1 MINFIVNI
9 LSVPPLRY
17 PEKWKPAFLA
27 MQLGF
32 IAGGVGLI
40 GRDFLFYLT
49 IQNWEPLVLSELF
62 FASFIAF
69 GFILHTLGFAKFGV
83 ILSCIA
89 GVGSATAFIFLIGWN
104 SFFHL
109 WYINLAILIIA
120 VPLDIRLKSFL
131 ALVFISIYS
140 YMFISFSEMEPLY
153 KINDLTES
161 IIGVSNIVG
170 SLLVLGL
177 PMGMYSIFLEQER
190 NKSEKLLHNIMPKSI
205 AEKLKNNIKT
215 ISMDNPEISVLF
227 ADIVSFTEMS
237 EKISSEKIVG
247 FLNDMFS
254 QFDDLTET
262 YGVEKIKTIGDSY
275 MVVSGMPVQKE
286 DHALTLFNL
295 AKEMIKISAQFKDH
309 NGNPIKLRIGIN
321 SGPAI
326 SGVIGKSKF
335 AFDVWGDTI
344 NTALAPTFSACL
356 ARRIASEVL
365 FDPAPAMT
373 GTRPAASVTVISI
386 TSSCSSWDKVG
397 DSPVVPTGTNP
408 CTPCCICQLTRSR
421 RAILSI

>member
-9 LSVPPLRY
+9 ISVPPLRY

-32 IAGGVGLI
+32 LAGGVGLI

-120 VPLDIRLKSFL
+120 VPLDIRLKAFL

-275 MVVSGMPVQKE
+275 MVVSGMPVQRE

-344 NTALAPTFSACL
+344 NTAARLESYGTPDCIHMSKNTFDLVNYKDSNIERKTIQIRGKGL
-356 ARRIASEVL
+356 MDTVL
-365 FDPAPAMT
+365 VHT
-373 GTRPAASVTVISI
+373 
-386 TSSCSSWDKVG
+386 
-397 DSPVVPTGTNP
+397 
-408 CTPCCICQLTRSR
+408 
-421 RAILSI
+421 

>member
-120 VPLDIRLKSFL
+120 VPLDIRLKAFL

-140 YMFISFSEMEPLY
+140 YMFISFSEMEPLN

-275 MVVSGMPVQKE
+275 MVVSGMPVQRE

-344 NTALAPTFSACL
+344 NTAARLESYGSPDCIHMSKNTFDLVNYKDSNIERKTIQIRGKGL
-356 ARRIASEVL
+356 MDTVL
-365 FDPAPAMT
+365 VHT
-373 GTRPAASVTVISI
+373 
-386 TSSCSSWDKVG
+386 
-397 DSPVVPTGTNP
+397 
-408 CTPCCICQLTRSR
+408 
-421 RAILSI
+421 

>member
-49 IQNWEPLVLSELF
+49 TQNWEPLVLSELF

-69 GFILHTLGFAKFGV
+69 GFILHTLGFAKLGV

-120 VPLDIRLKSFL
+120 VPLDIRLKAFL

-344 NTALAPTFSACL
+344 NTAARLESYGTPDCIHMSKNTFDLVNYKDSNIERKTIQIRGKGL
-356 ARRIASEVL
+356 MDTVL
-365 FDPAPAMT
+365 VHTKF
-373 GTRPAASVTVISI
+373 
-386 TSSCSSWDKVG
+386 
-397 DSPVVPTGTNP
+397 
-408 CTPCCICQLTRSR
+408 
-421 RAILSI
+421 

>member
-1 MINFIVNI
+1 MINFFVNI

-32 IAGGVGLI
+32 IAGGIGLL
-40 GRDFLFYLT
+40 GRDLLFYLT
-49 IQNWEPLVLSELF
+49 VQNWEPLVLSELF
-62 FASFIAF
+62 FSSFITI

-83 ILSCIA
+83 ILSCVA
-89 GVGSATAFIFLIGWN
+89 GVGSATAFIFMIGWN

-120 VPLDIRLKSFL
+120 VPLNIRLKVFL

-153 KINDLTES
+153 KINDFTES

-275 MVVSGMPVQKE
+275 MVVSGMPDQRE

-309 NGNPIKLRIGIN
+309 NGNSIKLRIGIN

-344 NTALAPTFSACL
+344 NTAARLESYGSPDCIHMSKNTFDLVNYKDSNIERKTIQVRGKGL
-356 ARRIASEVL
+356 METVL
-365 FDPAPAMT
+365 VYT
-373 GTRPAASVTVISI
+373 
-386 TSSCSSWDKVG
+386 
-397 DSPVVPTGTNP
+397 
-408 CTPCCICQLTRSR
+408 
-421 RAILSI
+421 

>member
-32 IAGGVGLI
+32 IAGGVGLL

-120 VPLDIRLKSFL
+120 VPLDIRLKAFL

-344 NTALAPTFSACL
+344 NTAARLESYGTPDCIHMSKNTFDLVNYKDSNIERKTIQIRGKGL
-356 ARRIASEVL
+356 MDTVL
-365 FDPAPAMT
+365 VHT
-373 GTRPAASVTVISI
+373 
-386 TSSCSSWDKVG
+386 
-397 DSPVVPTGTNP
+397 
-408 CTPCCICQLTRSR
+408 
-421 RAILSI
+421 

>member
-9 LSVPPLRY
+9 ISVPPLRY

-120 VPLDIRLKSFL
+120 VPLDIRLKAFL

-161 IIGVSNIVG
+161 VIGVSNIVG

-190 NKSEKLLHNIMPKSI
+190 NKSKKLLHNIMPKSI

-344 NTALAPTFSACL
+344 NTAARLESYGSPDCIHMSKNTFDLVNYKDSNIERKTIQIRGKGL
-356 ARRIASEVL
+356 MDTVL
-365 FDPAPAMT
+365 VHT
-373 GTRPAASVTVISI
+373 
-386 TSSCSSWDKVG
+386 
-397 DSPVVPTGTNP
+397 
-408 CTPCCICQLTRSR
+408 
-421 RAILSI
+421 

>member
-120 VPLDIRLKSFL
+120 VPLDIRLKAFL

-275 MVVSGMPVQKE
+275 MVVSGMPVQRE

-344 NTALAPTFSACL
+344 NTAARLESYGSPDCIHMSKNTFDLVNYKDSNIERKTIQVRGKGL
-356 ARRIASEVL
+356 MDTVL
-365 FDPAPAMT
+365 
-373 GTRPAASVTVISI
+373 VHI
-386 TSSCSSWDKVG
+386 
-397 DSPVVPTGTNP
+397 
-408 CTPCCICQLTRSR
+408 
-421 RAILSI
+421 

>member
-120 VPLDIRLKSFL
+120 VPLNIRLKVFL

-140 YMFISFSEMEPLY
+140 YMFVSFSEMEPLY

-344 NTALAPTFSACL
+344 NTAARLESYGTPDCIHMSKNTFDLVNYKDSNIERKTIQIRGKGL
-356 ARRIASEVL
+356 MDTVL
-365 FDPAPAMT
+365 VHT
-373 GTRPAASVTVISI
+373 
-386 TSSCSSWDKVG
+386 
-397 DSPVVPTGTNP
+397 
-408 CTPCCICQLTRSR
+408 
-421 RAILSI
+421 

>member
-120 VPLDIRLKSFL
+120 VPLDIRLKAFL

-275 MVVSGMPVQKE
+275 MVVSGMPVQRE

-344 NTALAPTFSACL
+344 NTAARLESYGTPDCIHMSKNTFDLVNYKDSNIERKTIQIRGKGL
-356 ARRIASEVL
+356 MDTVL
-365 FDPAPAMT
+365 
-373 GTRPAASVTVISI
+373 VHI
-386 TSSCSSWDKVG
+386 
-397 DSPVVPTGTNP
+397 
-408 CTPCCICQLTRSR
+408 
-421 RAILSI
+421 

>member
-1 MINFIVNI
+1 MINLIVNI
-9 LSVPPLRY
+9 ISVPPLRY

-120 VPLDIRLKSFL
+120 VPLDIRLKAFL

-215 ISMDNPEISVLF
+215 ISMDNPAISVLF

-275 MVVSGMPVQKE
+275 MVVSGMPVQRE

-344 NTALAPTFSACL
+344 NTAARLESYGTPNCIHMSKNTFDLVNYKDSNIERKTIQIRGKGL
-356 ARRIASEVL
+356 MDTVL
-365 FDPAPAMT
+365 VHA
-373 GTRPAASVTVISI
+373 
-386 TSSCSSWDKVG
+386 
-397 DSPVVPTGTNP
+397 
-408 CTPCCICQLTRSR
+408 
-421 RAILSI
+421 

>member
-1 MINFIVNI
+1 MINFFVNI

-120 VPLDIRLKSFL
+120 VPLDIRLKAFL

-344 NTALAPTFSACL
+344 NTAARLESYGTPDCIHMSKNTFDLVNCKDSNIERKTIQIRGKGL
-356 ARRIASEVL
+356 MDTVL
-365 FDPAPAMT
+365 VHT
-373 GTRPAASVTVISI
+373 
-386 TSSCSSWDKVG
+386 
-397 DSPVVPTGTNP
+397 
-408 CTPCCICQLTRSR
+408 
-421 RAILSI
+421 

>member
-49 IQNWEPLVLSELF
+49 TQNWEPLVLSELF
-62 FASFIAF
+62 FGSFIAF

-120 VPLDIRLKSFL
+120 VPLDIRLKAFL

-254 QFDDLTET
+254 KFDDLTET

-275 MVVSGMPVQKE
+275 MVVSGMPVQRE
-286 DHALTLFNL
+286 DHAIILFNL

-344 NTALAPTFSACL
+344 NTAARLESYGTPDCIHMSKNTFDIVNYKDSNIERKTIQIRGKGL
-356 ARRIASEVL
+356 MDTVL
-365 FDPAPAMT
+365 VHT
-373 GTRPAASVTVISI
+373 
-386 TSSCSSWDKVG
+386 
-397 DSPVVPTGTNP
+397 
-408 CTPCCICQLTRSR
+408 
-421 RAILSI
+421 

>member
-40 GRDFLFYLT
+40 GRDVLFYLT

-120 VPLDIRLKSFL
+120 VPLDIRLKAFL

-344 NTALAPTFSACL
+344 NTAARLESYGTPDCIHMSKNTFDLVNYKDSNIERKTIQIRGKGL
-356 ARRIASEVL
+356 MDTVL
-365 FDPAPAMT
+365 
-373 GTRPAASVTVISI
+373 VH
-386 TSSCSSWDKVG
+386 
-397 DSPVVPTGTNP
+397 N
-408 CTPCCICQLTRSR
+408 
-421 RAILSI
+421 

>member
-9 LSVPPLRY
+9 ISVPPLRY

-62 FASFIAF
+62 FASFITI
-69 GFILHTLGFAKFGV
+69 GFILHTLGFAKLGV
-83 ILSCIA
+83 ILSCVA
-89 GVGSATAFIFLIGWN
+89 GVGSATAFIFMIGWN

-120 VPLDIRLKSFL
+120 VPLDIRLKAFL

-254 QFDDLTET
+254 QFDDLAET

-275 MVVSGMPVQKE
+275 MVVSGMPVQRE

-344 NTALAPTFSACL
+344 NTAARLESYGTPDCIHMSKNTFDLVNYKDSNIERKTIQIRGKGL
-356 ARRIASEVL
+356 MDTVL
-365 FDPAPAMT
+365 VHT
-373 GTRPAASVTVISI
+373 
-386 TSSCSSWDKVG
+386 
-397 DSPVVPTGTNP
+397 
-408 CTPCCICQLTRSR
+408 
-421 RAILSI
+421 

>member
-120 VPLDIRLKSFL
+120 VPLDIRLKAFL

-275 MVVSGMPVQKE
+275 MVVSGMPVQRE

-344 NTALAPTFSACL
+344 NTAARLESYGTPDCIHMSKNTFDLVNYKDSNIERKTIQIRGKGL
-356 ARRIASEVL
+356 METVL
-365 FDPAPAMT
+365 
-373 GTRPAASVTVISI
+373 VHI
-386 TSSCSSWDKVG
+386 
-397 DSPVVPTGTNP
+397 
-408 CTPCCICQLTRSR
+408 
-421 RAILSI
+421 

>member
-49 IQNWEPLVLSELF
+49 IQNWEPLILSELF

-120 VPLDIRLKSFL
+120 VPLDIRLKAFL

-344 NTALAPTFSACL
+344 NTAARLESYGTPDCIHMSKNTFDLVNYKDSNIERKTIQIRGKGL
-356 ARRIASEVL
+356 MDTVL
-365 FDPAPAMT
+365 VHT
-373 GTRPAASVTVISI
+373 
-386 TSSCSSWDKVG
+386 
-397 DSPVVPTGTNP
+397 
-408 CTPCCICQLTRSR
+408 
-421 RAILSI
+421 

>member
-254 QFDDLTET
+254 QFDDLTEI

-275 MVVSGMPVQKE
+275 MVVSGMPVQRE

-344 NTALAPTFSACL
+344 NTAARLESYGTPDCIHMSKNTFDLVNYKDSNIERKTIQIRGKGL
-356 ARRIASEVL
+356 MDTVL
-365 FDPAPAMT
+365 VHT
-373 GTRPAASVTVISI
+373 
-386 TSSCSSWDKVG
+386 
-397 DSPVVPTGTNP
+397 
-408 CTPCCICQLTRSR
+408 
-421 RAILSI
+421 

>member
-120 VPLDIRLKSFL
+120 VPLDIRLKAFL

-344 NTALAPTFSACL
+344 NTAARLESYGTPDCIHMSKNTFDLVNYKDSNIERKTIQIRGKGL
-356 ARRIASEVL
+356 MDTVL
-365 FDPAPAMT
+365 
-373 GTRPAASVTVISI
+373 VHI
-386 TSSCSSWDKVG
+386 
-397 DSPVVPTGTNP
+397 
-408 CTPCCICQLTRSR
+408 
-421 RAILSI
+421 

>member
-120 VPLDIRLKSFL
+120 VPLDIRLKAFL

-344 NTALAPTFSACL
+344 NTAARLESYGSPDCIHMSKNTFDLVNYKDSNIERKTIQIRGKGL
-356 ARRIASEVL
+356 MDTVL
-365 FDPAPAMT
+365 VHT
-373 GTRPAASVTVISI
+373 
-386 TSSCSSWDKVG
+386 
-397 DSPVVPTGTNP
+397 
-408 CTPCCICQLTRSR
+408 
-421 RAILSI
+421 

>member
-40 GRDFLFYLT
+40 GSDFLFYLT

-120 VPLDIRLKSFL
+120 VPLDIRLKAFL

-286 DHALTLFNL
+286 DHAQTLFNL

-344 NTALAPTFSACL
+344 NTAARLESYGTPDCIHMSKNTFDLVNYKDSNIERKTIQIRGKGL
-356 ARRIASEVL
+356 MDTVL
-365 FDPAPAMT
+365 VHT
-373 GTRPAASVTVISI
+373 
-386 TSSCSSWDKVG
+386 
-397 DSPVVPTGTNP
+397 
-408 CTPCCICQLTRSR
+408 
-421 RAILSI
+421 

>member
-89 GVGSATAFIFLIGWN
+89 GVGSATAFIFMIGWN

-120 VPLDIRLKSFL
+120 VPLDIRLKAFL

-190 NKSEKLLHNIMPKSI
+190 NKSEKLLHNIMPRSI

-247 FLNDMFS
+247 CLNDMFS

-275 MVVSGMPVQKE
+275 MVVSGMPVQRE

-344 NTALAPTFSACL
+344 NTAARLESYGTPDCIHMSKNTFDLVNYKDSNIERKTIQIRGKGL
-356 ARRIASEVL
+356 MDTVL
-365 FDPAPAMT
+365 VNT
-373 GTRPAASVTVISI
+373 
-386 TSSCSSWDKVG
+386 
-397 DSPVVPTGTNP
+397 
-408 CTPCCICQLTRSR
+408 
-421 RAILSI
+421 

>member
-49 IQNWEPLVLSELF
+49 TQNWEPLILSELF

-120 VPLDIRLKSFL
+120 VPLDIRLKAFL

-275 MVVSGMPVQKE
+275 MVVSGMPVQRE

-344 NTALAPTFSACL
+344 NTAARLESYGLPDCIHMSKNTFDLVNYKDSNIERKTIQIKGKGL
-356 ARRIASEVL
+356 MDTVL
-365 FDPAPAMT
+365 
-373 GTRPAASVTVISI
+373 VHI
-386 TSSCSSWDKVG
+386 
-397 DSPVVPTGTNP
+397 
-408 CTPCCICQLTRSR
+408 
-421 RAILSI
+421 

>member
-49 IQNWEPLVLSELF
+49 TQNWEPLVLSELF

-120 VPLDIRLKSFL
+120 VPLDIRLKAFL

-309 NGNPIKLRIGIN
+309 NGNSIKLRIGIN

-344 NTALAPTFSACL
+344 NTAARLESYGTPDCIHMSKNTFDLVNYKNSNIERKTIQIRGKGL
-356 ARRIASEVL
+356 MDTVL
-365 FDPAPAMT
+365 VHT
-373 GTRPAASVTVISI
+373 
-386 TSSCSSWDKVG
+386 
-397 DSPVVPTGTNP
+397 
-408 CTPCCICQLTRSR
+408 
-421 RAILSI
+421 

>member
-9 LSVPPLRY
+9 LSVPPFRY

-49 IQNWEPLVLSELF
+49 TQNWEPLVLSELF

-109 WYINLAILIIA
+109 WYINIAILIIA
-120 VPLDIRLKSFL
+120 VPLDIRLKAFL

-275 MVVSGMPVQKE
+275 MVVSGMPVQRE

-309 NGNPIKLRIGIN
+309 NGNSIKLRIGIN

-344 NTALAPTFSACL
+344 NTAARLESYGSPDCIHMSKNTFDLVNYKDSNIERKTIQIRGKGL
-356 ARRIASEVL
+356 METVL
-365 FDPAPAMT
+365 IYT
-373 GTRPAASVTVISI
+373 
-386 TSSCSSWDKVG
+386 
-397 DSPVVPTGTNP
+397 
-408 CTPCCICQLTRSR
+408 
-421 RAILSI
+421 